1 MLFVLKLLMHLK
13 IYKINFGLTK
23 SLNLI
28 GEQRCLEP
36 EVEVNLNEYF
46 T

>member
-1 MLFVLKLLMHLK
+1 MLFVLKLLMLFK
-13 IYKINFGLTK
+13 NLLINFGLTK